1 MSLQYLQNSN
11 DFLHLV
17 LEICLFYY
25 EYDMLHIKMDE
36 LLLNDFFSYT
46 TYLSRIY
53 FHIFSCF
60 SQCPNKISVSIKHYK
75 TKYLDHNGGCRCI
88 DTCKDALLWEGAIL
102 SSNAGKFMISFN
114 VKFWFEEKSDKL
126 ALLTHILE
134 ILHCSTI

>member
-46 TYLSRIY
+46 RQLIYLVYIFIY
-53 FHIFSCF
+53 FLVSVNAQIT
-60 SQCPNKISVSIKHYK
+60 ISVSIKHYK

-114 VKFWFEEKSDKL
+114 VKF
-126 ALLTHILE
+126 
-134 ILHCSTI
+134 